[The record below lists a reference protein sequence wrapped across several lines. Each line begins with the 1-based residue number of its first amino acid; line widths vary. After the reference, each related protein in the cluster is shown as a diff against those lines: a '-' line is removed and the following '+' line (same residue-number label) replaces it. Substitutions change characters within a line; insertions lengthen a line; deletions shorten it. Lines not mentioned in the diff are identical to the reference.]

1 MRYNTL
7 GRTGLFVSE
16 MCIGT
21 MTFGQSGG
29 PYAAASG
36 VMQDDAEAILRR
48 AFDAGINFIDTA
60 NVYAGGQSEEIVG
73 RALSS
78 LGIARKD
85 VVLSTKFEHGTGA
98 GPNDGG
104 ASRQHILHEVH
115 SSLKRLGTDY
125 IDLYQL
131 HGFDS
136 ATPVED
142 TLRTLD
148 DLVRQG
154 LVRHIG
160 VSNWAAWQLATAL
173 GTAERRGLERFQSYQ
188 GYYSL
193 AGRDMEREIAPLL
206 EAEGL
211 GLMVFS
217 PLAGGYLTGK
227 YRGASEGRRATIPF
241 PPVNEERGAPLL
253 DVMDGIAARH
263 DINLAAISL
272 AWLLHQKVVT
282 SVILGLK
289 RIDQLEENL
298 KAAEVALS
306 EGDLAALDE
315 VSALTPEYPGWMMA
329 SGEGPRRSLMETGTM
344 PAAQWGAE

>member
-1 MRYNTL
+1 MRYNRL

-36 VMQDDAEAILRR
+36 VLQKEAEAIMRR

-60 NVYAGGQSEEIVG
+60 NVYASGQSEQIVG
-73 RALSS
+73 RALAS

-85 VVLSTKFEHGTGA
+85 VVLSTKFEHGTGP

-104 ASRQHILHEVH
+104 ASRKHILHEVEG
-115 SSLKRLGTDY
+115 SLKRLGTDY

-131 HGFDS
+131 HGFDP
-136 ATPVED
+136 ATPVEEM
-142 TLRTLD
+142 LRTLD

-154 LVRHIG
+154 YVRHVG

-173 GTAERRGLERFQSYQ
+173 GKSESRRMERFQCYQ

-193 AGRDMEREIAPLL
+193 VGREIEREIMPLL
-206 EAEGL
+206 ESEGL

-217 PLAGGYLTGK
+217 PLAGGYLSGK
-227 YRGASEGRRATIPF
+227 YRRENGDGRRRTVPF
-241 PPVNEERGAPLL
+241 PPVNEQQGGPILDLL
-253 DVMDGIAARH
+253 EEIATRH
-263 DINLAAISL
+263 STSMAAVSL
-272 AWLLHQKVVT
+272 AWLLHQKTVT

-298 KAAEVALS
+298 KAANLRLTEDDITALNT
-306 EGDLAALDE
+306 
-315 VSALTPEYPGWMMA
+315 VSALSPEYPGWMMA
-329 SGEGPRRSLMETGTM
+329 SGEGPRRAMMESGILS
-344 PAAQWGAE
+344 QDS

>member
-85 VVLSTKFEHGTGA
+85 VVLSTKFEHGTGT

-115 SSLKRLGTDY
+115 GSLKRLGTDY

-131 HGFDS
+131 HGFDP

-173 GTAERRGLERFQSYQ
+173 GAADRRELERFQSYQ

-193 AGRDMEREIAPLL
+193 AGP
-206 EAEGL
+206 
-211 GLMVFS
+211 
-217 PLAGGYLTGK
+217 
-227 YRGASEGRRATIPF
+227 GATWSARSRPCLKPRAW
-241 PPVNEERGAPLL
+241 A
-253 DVMDGIAARH
+253 
-263 DINLAAISL
+263 
-272 AWLLHQKVVT
+272 
-282 SVILGLK
+282 
-289 RIDQLEENL
+289 
-298 KAAEVALS
+298 
-306 EGDLAALDE
+306 
-315 VSALTPEYPGWMMA
+315 
-329 SGEGPRRSLMETGTM
+329 
-344 PAAQWGAE
+344 

>member
-1 MRYNTL
+1 MRYNLL
-7 GRTGLFVSE
+7 GRTGLFVSD
-16 MCIGT
+16 MCLGT

-36 VMQDDAEAILRR
+36 VMQDEAEAILRR

-85 VVLSTKFEHGTGA
+85 VVLSTKFEHGTGK

-104 ASRQHILHEVH
+104 ASRQHILREVH
-115 SSLKRLGTDY
+115 GSLNRLDTDY

-131 HGFDS
+131 HGFDP
-136 ATPVED
+136 ATPVEE

-173 GTAERRGLERFQSYQ
+173 GDAKRLGLERFQSYQ

-193 AGRDMEREIAPLL
+193 AGRDVEREITPLL
-206 EAEGL
+206 QAEGL

-227 YRGASEGRRATIPF
+227 YRNSDEGRRATVPF
-241 PPVNEERGAPLL
+241 PPVNEARGAPLL
-253 DVMDGIAARH
+253 DVMDDIAARH
-263 DINLAAISL
+263 GTTLAAISL

-289 RIDQLEENL
+289 RLDQLEDNL

-306 EGDLAALDE
+306 EDDLAAMNAA
-315 VSALTPEYPGWMMA
+315 SALTPEYPSWMMA
-329 SGEGPRRSLMETGTM
+329 SGEGPRRSLMETGRM
-344 PAAQWGAE
+344 PETQWGAQ